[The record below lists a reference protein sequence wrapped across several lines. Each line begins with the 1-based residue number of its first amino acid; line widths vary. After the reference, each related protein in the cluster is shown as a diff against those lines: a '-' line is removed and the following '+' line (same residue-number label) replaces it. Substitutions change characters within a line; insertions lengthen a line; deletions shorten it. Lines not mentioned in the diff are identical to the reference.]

1 MSFFTGELSKLS
13 WMLNLC
19 GPCSFQNDLRTTSE
33 RDPSW
38 ACSDSIWPDTDVWN
52 CGTQALAVFW
62 LSLVTCRLFNYFQ
75 HTQTDRHTHTH
86 TDRQMQQVS
95 FVKRTQTTRLFLCMG
110 LGWQDHVRPKKE
122 LHRCIQRRANASIG
136 PQVHRTQQ
144 KLQGPFLSDMIITLY
159 S

>member
-75 HTQTDRHTHTH
+75 HTQTDTHTH

-110 LGWQDHVRPKKE
+110 LGWQDHVRPK
-122 LHRCIQRRANASIG
+122 IGASQMH
-136 PQVHRTQQ
+136 PASSQCVHRTASSSNSAEVARTI
-144 KLQGPFLSDMIITLY
+144 PI
-159 S
+159 

>member
-75 HTQTDRHTHTH
+75 HTQTDRCSRFRSSNGLKPPACFCAWASDGKTTSGPKRSF
-86 TDRQMQQVS
+86 TDASSVEPMRPS
-95 FVKRTQTTRLFLCMG
+95 DRKFIELSRSCK
-110 LGWQDHVRPKKE
+110 DHSY
-122 LHRCIQRRANASIG
+122 LI
-136 PQVHRTQQ
+136 
-144 KLQGPFLSDMIITLY
+144 
-159 S
+159 